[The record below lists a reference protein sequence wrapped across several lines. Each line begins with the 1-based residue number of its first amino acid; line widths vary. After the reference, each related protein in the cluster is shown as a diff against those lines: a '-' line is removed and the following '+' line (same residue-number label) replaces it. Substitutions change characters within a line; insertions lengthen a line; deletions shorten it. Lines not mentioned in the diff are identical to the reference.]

1 MRIVFIPKCDSDFST
16 IERQLKSFGRN
27 DIYVF
32 KKNDYRQELG
42 DIVEIDVFPNKEN
55 GLLLD
60 FGRNLDRHG
69 PIDKI
74 RGKNINESS
83 GDGEAPLKQCP
94 SCFEPVHA
102 AVRCCPECGFEFPSN
117 ELDITVRASTAAV
130 LSTQIV
136 PIEYKVLSV
145 TYKRN
150 TGKDGKP
157 DSMMVTYNTLSGQIR
172 EWVFFDHPMGS
183 TPYIKAVKWAGERG
197 VFLGTAGYSILDL
210 DKALTINW
218 PKPVIV
224 EAIKD
229 GKYYKIKKV
238 IF

>member
-1 MRIVFIPKCDSDFST
+1 MRIIFIPKCDSDFST

-32 KKNDYRQELG
+32 KKNDYRQESG
-42 DIVEIDVFPNKEN
+42 DIVEIDVFPDKKNA
-55 GLLLD
+55 LLLD
-60 FGRNLDRHG
+60 FGRNIDRHG

-74 RGKNINESS
+74 RGKNVSESS
-83 GDGEAPLKQCP
+83 GNGEAPLKQCP

-102 AVRCCPECGFEFPSN
+102 AIRCCPECGYEFPPN

-150 TGKDGKP
+150 IGKDGKT
-157 DSMMVTYNTLSGQIR
+157 DSMMVTYNTLSGQIC
-172 EWVFFDHPMGS
+172 EWIFFNHPAGS
-183 TPYIKAVKWAGERG
+183 IPHKNAIKWAEIRG
-197 VFLGTAGYSILDL
+197 FVPSRLD
-210 DKALTINW
+210 DALTYNW
-218 PKPVIV
+218 PKPAIV

-229 GKYYKIKKV
+229 GKYFKIKKV
-238 IF
+238 VFDVDTSI